1 MGYKY
6 FTVYIASADDF
17 ESVEAMVARIFSG
30 DDFSMIS
37 EYGVSFPD
45 STAVMDY
52 EGEVGQVLL
61 AETIAWGE
69 ASYDW
74 QRDKTYTV
82 TAAVTFGADGEI
94 VSQQVMHVSE
104 A

>member
-17 ESVEAMVARIFSG
+17 ETA
-30 DDFSMIS
+30 DDMLAEIRAGNGAHIS

-52 EGEVGQVLL
+52 EGEEGQVLL

-69 ASYDW
+69 ASFDW
-74 QRDKTYTV
+74 QRDKTLTI
-82 TAAVTFGADGEI
+82 TCLVTFGADGEI
-94 VSQQVMHVSE
+94 VSEEVMRVDVR
-104 A
+104 